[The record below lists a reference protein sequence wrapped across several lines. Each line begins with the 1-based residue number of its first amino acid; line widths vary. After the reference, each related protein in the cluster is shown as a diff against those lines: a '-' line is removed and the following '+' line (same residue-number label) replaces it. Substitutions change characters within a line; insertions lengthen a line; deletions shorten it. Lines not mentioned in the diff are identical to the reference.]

1 MGTQLME
8 FSPEFSCY
16 TIGQPGYEY
25 GEDEARPIHKE
36 IFEGRCYDITPL
48 ALYHRYRG
56 QYRVILARHETK
68 IPLIDNPRLSA
79 HAGISPTLRI
89 SRALGGSKD
98 STERLTY
105 YPNTPA
111 NSTFV
116 PEEKEKLRQMSY
128 RVLGPEKTDIILGDA
143 TETPVIVERLSYFRI
158 VQTSP

>member
-36 IFEGRCYDITPL
+36 IFEGRC
-48 ALYHRYRG
+48 
-56 QYRVILARHETK
+56 
-68 IPLIDNPRLSA
+68 
-79 HAGISPTLRI
+79 I

-105 YPNTPA
+105 YPNTLA